1 MKTNLFR
8 FSRVAA
14 GCLAAACCG
23 GTMLTAHAQEY
34 QDFNPMGSMVAVPQV
49 MVHKAELTPEQRRQL
64 ATRHGEL
71 TREQERALSRAPRHV
86 SNRALNQ
93 EADRQAQLNRQQALD
108 ARVQEQSRQ
117 QALKNMQSGG

>member
-1 MKTNLFR
+1 MTTKISR
-8 FSRVAA
+8 FSRTF
-14 GCLAAACCG
+14 LAAACCG
-23 GTMLTAHAQEY
+23 GALMAAHAQTY
-34 QDFNPMGSMVAVPQV
+34 QEFNPIGPMVAVPQV
-49 MVHKAELTPEQRRQL
+49 MVHPAELTAEQRRQL

-71 TREQERALSRAPRHV
+71 TRQQERAFSRAPRHV

-93 EADRQAQLNRQQALD
+93 EADRQSQLNRQEALD